1 MRVFVEKCNVKG
13 RQDRIEGDYKLGKAI
28 WSPSQGKK
36 GADIYKLMREVIPGD
51 LIIHLTDNKGIRGIS
66 EVAGK
71 YSEGIGIENTE
82 WAGVKAY
89 FIKLR
94 NYNEL
99 NPFFSRDD
107 FLNQK
112 YGKLLNEVKKTS
124 KVFYNKKLEFN
135 QGAYLTESPYKL
147 TKHLNE
153 CYETTHG
160 KRIQILDNYLS
171 SIERFHDQKKVIN
184 YWLYAP
190 GENADRWE
198 EFYSQGI
205 MGLGWSEL
213 GDLNQFSD
221 KQEISE
227 KLQELEKTTSSKKN
241 DANANYEF
249 KESIEIGD
257 VIIVKKGRGELLG
270 YGIVTSEYHFDV
282 QRTDYNSLRKVD
294 WKLKGNWKTDH
305 SLALKTLTNITNY
318 PSEHK
323 YYKSYS
329 ERLMANMSDEY
340 LSENKND
347 HMENFHKSLN
357 TILYGPPGTGKTY
370 HTILRAAE
378 IIENRKIDNY
388 EEALNIFKS
397 NLHDRIEFITFHQ
410 NYSYEDFIQGLRP
423 KTDNKSALVFETKEG
438 VFKKISDDALENLK
452 SSEKDVAEL
461 SSLDKFEDALNIFIE
476 VVRVSGGK
484 YSLFNGDY
492 ISSITANSFIY
503 NSKIWDSNHYD
514 GFQLFFNE
522 LKDRHAGNFKGY
534 GSIYREKTKKKPN
547 KVPDLLKN
555 HEPIID
561 KIYRKIL
568 TYLSDDDKSLIKK
581 KNYVIIIDEINR
593 ANISRVFGELITLIG
608 PDKRSHG
615 AIPLEA
621 KLPSGDTFM
630 VPSNLFIIGTMNTAD
645 KSIALLDIA
654 LRRRFEFE
662 AMFPLYKITGKE
674 IYNSEVLKKINEQ
687 IIATKGHDFQIGHS
701 YFMES
706 KDLISVMNKKV
717 IPLLLE
723 YYMNDQKEVEGILY
737 KAGLEVD
744 KNAWPLRITAKRD

>member
-1 MRVFVEKCNVKG
+1 MRVFVEKCNVWG
-13 RQDRIEGDYKLGKAI
+13 RIDRTEGDYKLGKAI
-28 WSPSQGKK
+28 WSPTQGKK

-190 GENADRWE
+190 GENADRWD

-305 SLALKTLTNITNY
+305 CLALKTLTNITNY

-423 KTDNKSALVFETKEG
+423 ETDNKSSLVFEKKDG
-438 VFKKISDDALENLK
+438 VFKKIADKALENLRLSK
-452 SSEKDVAEL
+452 KDITELSKDVQFDRALEKFKETILEAEENY
-461 SSLDKFEDALNIFIE
+461 SINQTAYIFEVEEDAFRYTGEKWANHTNGLRMKFNDLQEFYRQGVTSRKDIKKMTSI
-476 VVRVSGGK
+476 SG
-484 YSLFNGDY
+484 L
-492 ISSITANSFIY
+492 AN
-503 NSKIWDSNHYD
+503 
-514 GFQLFFNE
+514 Q
-522 LKDRHAGNFKGY
+522 HATY
-534 GSIYREKTKKKPN
+534 YYLVYE
-547 KVPDLLKN
+547 
-555 HEPIID
+555 
-561 KIYRKIL
+561 KIL
-568 TYLSDDDKSLIKK
+568 SYLTDDVEVPTSVEK

-593 ANISRVFGELITLIG
+593 ANISRVFGELITLIE

-654 LRRRFEFE
+654 LRRRFDFE
-662 AMFPLYKITGKE
+662 AMFPLYDIPGKE
-674 IYNSEVLKKINEQ
+674 IYNYDVLKKINEQ

-706 KDLISVMNKKV
+706 KDLTSVMNKKV

-723 YYMNDQKEVEGILY
+723 YYMNDQKEVEGILH
-737 KAGLEVD
+737 KAGFEVD